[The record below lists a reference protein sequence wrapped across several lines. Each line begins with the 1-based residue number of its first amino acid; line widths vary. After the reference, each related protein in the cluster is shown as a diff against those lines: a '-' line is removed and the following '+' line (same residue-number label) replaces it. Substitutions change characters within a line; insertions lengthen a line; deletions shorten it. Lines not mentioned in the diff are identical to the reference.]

1 MDNNEI
7 NRINQSGTV
16 IPGPGP
22 RPVGRPVD
30 IPPTGTTS
38 FRSVL
43 DAATAT
49 QPATSTGTS
58 GTEPLKFSAHAM
70 QRLQSRNISLTSDDV
85 TRMNAMADKAA
96 AKGAKNSLFI
106 VRDVAMVVSIKNRTV
121 ITAVD
126 SDSMKENVFTNIDSA
141 AII

>member
-1 MDNNEI
+1 VDPNDI
-7 NRINQSGTV
+7 SRVQQPGI
-16 IPGPGP
+16 IPGPAA
-22 RPVGRPVD
+22 RPVGQPVE
-30 IPPTGTTS
+30 IPPTSSPS
-38 FRSVL
+38 FRSVFEGVASSQQAP
-43 DAATAT
+43 AAT
-49 QPATSTGTS
+49 SS
-58 GTEPLKFSAHAM
+58 SEPLKFSAHAM
-70 QRLQSRNISLTSDDV
+70 ARLQSRNISLTSDDV
-85 TRMNAMADKAA
+85 TKMNAMADKAA

>member
-1 MDNNEI
+1 VDSNEI
-7 NRINQSGTV
+7 SRIQQPGI
-16 IPGPGP
+16 IPGPAA
-22 RPVGRPVD
+22 RPVGQPVE
-30 IPPTGTTS
+30 IPPTSSPS

-43 DAATAT
+43 EGVAAQQSQTAT
-49 QPATSTGTS
+49 SS
-58 GTEPLKFSAHAM
+58 EPLRFSAHAM

-85 TRMNAMADKAA
+85 SKMNAMADKAA

>member
-7 NRINQSGTV
+7 SRIQQPGI

-22 RPVGRPVD
+22 RPVGRPVE
-30 IPPTGTTS
+30 IPPSGASS

-43 DAATAT
+43 ESATAT
-49 QPATSTGTS
+49 PSTTGA
-58 GTEPLKFSAHAM
+58 EPLKFSAHAM
-70 QRLQSRNISLTSDDV
+70 ARLQSRNISLTDSDV
-85 TRMNAMADKAA
+85 SRMNAMADKAA

-126 SDSMKENVFTNIDSA
+126 SDSMRENVFTNIDSA